1 MSRSPRLTGADLVTA
16 LKSAGF
22 EVIRIKGSHHIL
34 RHQDGR
40 TAVVPVHAGETIGP
54 GLLQKLLRACNLSV
68 DDLQRLL

>member
-1 MSRSPRLTGADLVTA
+1 MSRSPRLSGADLISA

-40 TAVVPVHAGETIGP
+40 TTVVPVHAGETMGP
-54 GLLQKLLRACNLSV
+54 GLLQKILRAAQLSLE
-68 DDLQRLL
+68 DLQHLL